1 LVREEEFWEDSW
13 TKPETVYPSRNIAV
27 NEKFPER
34 LQSAVG
40 EMHRCFN
47 AKAYTATAIA
57 GRRAIEILCA
67 DRGIK
72 ERTLAESLAKM
83 KDKSFI
89 DGSLFEWAEGL
100 RFAGNR
106 AAHDI
111 DTDVSA
117 QDARDISEF
126 TDALIEYV
134 IVSRERFEQFKTRQS
149 SRKSSKVIALASSV
163 VVQAPGRLADW
174 LAVSITLHRDSSY
187 GIVAGLVP
195 TSRFSAYISFTRT
208 SDWIRTFACSC

>member
-1 LVREEEFWEDSW
+1 MKAINPRGSGTESPRPTPACLGTVPLSHSSTGSGFFSAISPIDSA
-13 TKPETVYPSRNIAV
+13 TQPKDIAV

-40 EMHRCFN
+40 EMHRCLN
-47 AKAYTATAIA
+47 AKAYTSTAIA

-83 KDKSFI
+83 RERNII

-100 RFAGNR
+100 RLAGNR

-111 DTDVSA
+111 DTDVA
-117 QDARDISEF
+117 PQDARDVSEF

-134 IVSRERFEQFKTRQS
+134 VVYRERFEQFKMRQS
-149 SRKSSKVIALASSV
+149 SRKNSK
-163 VVQAPGRLADW
+163 
-174 LAVSITLHRDSSY
+174 
-187 GIVAGLVP
+187 
-195 TSRFSAYISFTRT
+195 
-208 SDWIRTFACSC
+208 

>member
-1 LVREEEFWEDSW
+1 MSSARPERVSVSRMVVLCKECERRVDAQVIGGYEFHDASEGGPQRFTLLACSRCRHPILIREEEFWEDSW
-13 TKPETVYPSRNIAV
+13 TKPETVYPFKNIAV

-47 AKAYTATAIA
+47 AKAYTSTAIA

-72 ERTLAESLAKM
+72 EKTLAESLARM
-83 KDKSFI
+83 KENNMI

-100 RFAGNR
+100 RLAGNR

-111 DTDVSA
+111 DVEVSP

-134 IVSRERFEQFKTRQS
+134 VLYRERFERFKTRQS
-149 SRKSSKVIALASSV
+149 SQKNPK
-163 VVQAPGRLADW
+163 
-174 LAVSITLHRDSSY
+174 
-187 GIVAGLVP
+187 
-195 TSRFSAYISFTRT
+195 
-208 SDWIRTFACSC
+208 

>member
-1 LVREEEFWEDSW
+1 MSRMVVLCKECERKVDAEVIGGYQFHDASEGGPQRITLLACSRCRHPILIREEEVWEDRW
-13 TKPETVYPSRNIAV
+13 AKPETVYPCNNIAV
-27 NEKFPER
+27 NENFPER

-47 AKAYTATAIA
+47 AKAYTSTAIA

-67 DRGIK
+67 DRGVK

-83 KDKSFI
+83 RENNVI
-89 DGSLFEWAEGL
+89 DGSLFDWAEGL
-100 RFAGNR
+100 RLAGNR

-117 QDARDISEF
+117 RDARDVSEF

-134 IVSRERFEQFKTRQS
+134 VVYRERFEQFKTRQS
-149 SRKSSKVIALASSV
+149 SRKNPK
-163 VVQAPGRLADW
+163 
-174 LAVSITLHRDSSY
+174 
-187 GIVAGLVP
+187 
-195 TSRFSAYISFTRT
+195 
-208 SDWIRTFACSC
+208 

>member
-1 LVREEEFWEDSW
+1 MIVLCKECERKVDAEVVGAYQFHDASEGGPQRITLLACSRCRHPILMREEEFWEDSW
-13 TKPETVYPSRNIAV
+13 NKPETVYPCKDIAV
-27 NEKFPER
+27 NERFPER

-47 AKAYTATAIA
+47 AKAYTSTAIA

-72 ERTLAESLAKM
+72 ERTLAASLAKM
-83 KDKSFI
+83 RENNII

-100 RFAGNR
+100 RLAGNR

-111 DTDVSA
+111 DADVSL
-117 QDARDISEF
+117 QDARDVSEF

-134 IVSRERFEQFKTRQS
+134 VVYRERFEQFKIRQG
-149 SRKSSKVIALASSV
+149 SRKG
-163 VVQAPGRLADW
+163 PER
-174 LAVSITLHRDSSY
+174 
-187 GIVAGLVP
+187 
-195 TSRFSAYISFTRT
+195 
-208 SDWIRTFACSC
+208 